1 MIDRLHAA
9 EAEVALRAP
18 HVNPRWRMAFH
29 IMAPAGWIND
39 PNGLCWFA
47 GEYHAFFQH
56 HPFSSEWGPMH
67 WGHVVSTDL
76 VSWRHAGIAL
86 APGDASDA
94 DGCHSGSAVDNDGEL
109 AIVYT
114 GHRYLDPPGPGRDP
128 DRFTQ
133 VQNLAVSRDGIQFEK
148 VPGNPVIA
156 APPADSTHHF
166 RDPKVWREPGGW
178 RLVLGNAAQ
187 DGRGRALLYG
197 SSDLRSWELLGIVAE
212 SDGATGWMWECP
224 DLFTLDGWDVLLISP
239 MGMGDPMGDEMHTGS
254 LIGSRDPATHRL
266 THGGY
271 TEMDHGHDF
280 YAAQTL
286 AAPDGRRIGI
296 GWMKPG
302 APGPNE
308 QRDGWAGALTLPREL
323 HVTRDGQLSQ
333 QPIVET
339 ALLRTG
345 TTFEDVMEVEG
356 HVDTGVSV
364 EVAEIHLD
372 LELSTSRAVGVGFA
386 LVVGDATVVEVIL
399 DRGARHLVLD
409 RGGADGVRCA
419 PIDPGTHLRL
429 RVFVDRSSIEVF
441 TGSGL
446 VTMTSRIYPAGSP
459 TLRVVSDGGPT
470 RARVEVHALRD
481 IWAGAATPEVTSGA
495 GQPHGR

>member
-1 MIDRLHAA
+1 MGPSRVVLMPEADSQHGYEAMRRLLSTDPETTAVACETDRVAMGAYQACWEQGLRIPEDVSIVGFDDEPAISQGLRPGLTSVVLPHRAVGQWAVDRLVDRIDSPGLAPCQVLLPGHVVVRGSVAPPAHAIPASDCSGVQLRRDRSTMIDRLHAA

-224 DLFTLDGWDVLLISP
+224 DLFALDGLGRPAHLAD
-239 MGMGDPMGDEMHTGS
+239 GNGGS
-254 LIGSRDPATHRL
+254 HGRRDAHRL
-266 THGGY
+266 A
-271 TEMDHGHDF
+271 DRF
-280 YAAQTL
+280 
-286 AAPDGRRIGI
+286 
-296 GWMKPG
+296 
-302 APGPNE
+302 PGPRDAPADPWWLH
-308 QRDGWAGALTLPREL
+308 RDGPR
-323 HVTRDGQLSQ
+323 
-333 QPIVET
+333 P
-339 ALLRTG
+339 
-345 TTFEDVMEVEG
+345 
-356 HVDTGVSV
+356 
-364 EVAEIHLD
+364 
-372 LELSTSRAVGVGFA
+372 
-386 LVVGDATVVEVIL
+386 
-399 DRGARHLVLD
+399 
-409 RGGADGVRCA
+409 
-419 PIDPGTHLRL
+419 
-429 RVFVDRSSIEVF
+429 
-441 TGSGL
+441 
-446 VTMTSRIYPAGSP
+446 
-459 TLRVVSDGGPT
+459 
-470 RARVEVHALRD
+470 
-481 IWAGAATPEVTSGA
+481 
-495 GQPHGR
+495 

>member
-1 MIDRLHAA
+1 
-9 EAEVALRAP
+9 
-18 HVNPRWRMAFH
+18 
-29 IMAPAGWIND
+29 
-39 PNGLCWFA
+39 
-47 GEYHAFFQH
+47 
-56 HPFSSEWGPMH
+56 
-67 WGHVVSTDL
+67 
-76 VSWRHAGIAL
+76 
-86 APGDASDA
+86 
-94 DGCHSGSAVDNDGEL
+94 
-109 AIVYT
+109 
-114 GHRYLDPPGPGRDP
+114 
-128 DRFTQ
+128 
-133 VQNLAVSRDGIQFEK
+133 
-148 VPGNPVIA
+148 
-156 APPADSTHHF
+156 
-166 RDPKVWREPGGW
+166 
-178 RLVLGNAAQ
+178 
-187 DGRGRALLYG
+187 
-197 SSDLRSWELLGIVAE
+197 
-212 SDGATGWMWECP
+212 
-224 DLFTLDGWDVLLISP
+224 
-239 MGMGDPMGDEMHTGS
+239 
-254 LIGSRDPATHRL
+254 
-266 THGGY
+266 
-271 TEMDHGHDF
+271 MDHGHDF

-333 QPIVET
+333 QPIIET

-481 IWAGAATPEVTSGA
+481 IWAGAASPAVTSGA